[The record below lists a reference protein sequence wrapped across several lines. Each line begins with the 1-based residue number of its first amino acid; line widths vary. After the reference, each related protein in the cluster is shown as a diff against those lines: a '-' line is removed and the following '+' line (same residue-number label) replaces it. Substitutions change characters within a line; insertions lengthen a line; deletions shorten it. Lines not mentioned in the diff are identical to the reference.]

1 MTMSEYE
8 ADFSLFVPR
17 GTGMS
22 STLRCER
29 RLLIPFRAKK
39 DVFREN

>member
-17 GTGMS
+17 GTDMFIYMKS
-22 STLRCER
+22 WRADVIIALRLTLHD
-29 RLLIPFRAKK
+29 LK
-39 DVFREN
+39 